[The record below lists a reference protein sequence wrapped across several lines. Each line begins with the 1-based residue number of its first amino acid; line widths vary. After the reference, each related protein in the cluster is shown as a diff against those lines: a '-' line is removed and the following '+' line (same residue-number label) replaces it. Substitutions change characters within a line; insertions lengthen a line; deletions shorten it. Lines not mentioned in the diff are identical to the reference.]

1 MFRLPNARKRS
12 QRAPPAIP
20 RRRQRLTRQGVT
32 SREERCDCEGGEGGK
47 RCATPATRYA
57 LSRLLIS
64 RCSPLSLSL
73 CLAAFLTQPAHI
85 AVHEIFCR
93 ITRSYVS
100 RCGCYRRPH
109 RRPVRELG
117 KILRHPLAPAS
128 IRPLIILESLAAPG
142 PTALNP
148 IHESAANLRFPLLAS
163 RCSACWL
170 LLSGVSHRTL
180 APRRRPLITLLLL
193 HRPPPLRPAPRSAS
207 TAPSDLP
214 RSARDNSAVD
224 ESA

>member
-1 MFRLPNARKRS
+1 MLASVRS
-12 QRAPPAIP
+12 VHRP
-20 RRRQRLTRQGVT
+20 RDSSATAETPKAESLVT
-32 SREERCDCEGGEGGK
+32 SSEERCDCEGGEGGK

-64 RCSPLSLSL
+64 RCSLSLSPSL
-73 CLAAFLTQPAHI
+73 CLSAFLTQPAHVAI
-85 AVHEIFCR
+85 HAIFCS
-93 ITRSYVS
+93 IAHSHVS

-109 RRPVRELG
+109 RRPARESRE
-117 KILRHPLAPAS
+117 ILRHPLAPAS

-193 HRPPPLRPAPRSAS
+193 HRPQSLRPAPRSAS